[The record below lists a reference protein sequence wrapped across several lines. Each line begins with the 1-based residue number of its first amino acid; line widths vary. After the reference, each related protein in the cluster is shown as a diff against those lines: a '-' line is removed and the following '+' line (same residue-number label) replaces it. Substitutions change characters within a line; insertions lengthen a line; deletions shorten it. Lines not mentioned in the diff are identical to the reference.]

1 MKQHEKLT
9 MPAIGGSS
17 LLVIFGVLCL
27 VIFSLLSL
35 STVLAESRLSEA
47 AAQRTQQWYAAD
59 LQAQEVFA
67 RLRSGEMPAGVEKSD
82 AYYRY
87 SVPVSENQTLQVIL
101 REAED
106 CWEVISWQTIP
117 NPEDGDTTLP
127 VWQGS

>member
-1 MKQHEKLT
+1 MKQREKVS

-59 LQAQEVFA
+59 LKAQEMFA
-67 RLRSGEMPAGVEKSD
+67 RLRSGEVPDGVEQRE

-101 REAED
+101 QETD
-106 CWEVISWQTIP
+106 NGWEVIVWQNIP
-117 NPEDGDTTLP
+117 HSEDGDTTLP